1 MAKKNILIT
10 GPPRSG
16 KSTLIEKLVNRIG
29 RPVTG
34 FFTREIREKGRR
46 VGFSIL
52 TLDGKEATLAHE
64 NVESPFKVGKYG
76 IQVQELDR
84 IAVPSMIPSS
94 PKEVVIIDEI
104 GKMECLSPLFRK
116 TLIETLD
123 SRNPVIGS
131 VALKGGPFIEKIK
144 EREDVHLI
152 FMSEK
157 NRDSLAVDL
166 LHCIPA
172 L

>member
-1 MAKKNILIT
+1 VARKNILIT

-29 RPVTG
+29 RPVRG

-46 VGFSIL
+46 VGFSVI
-52 TLDGKEATLAHE
+52 TLDGKEGILAHE
-64 NVESPFKVGKYG
+64 NTKSPLKVGKYG
-76 IQVQELDR
+76 VRIQDLDQ
-84 IAVPSMIPSS
+84 IAVPAMIPSS
-94 PKEVVIIDEI
+94 PDEIVIIDEI

-166 LHCIPA
+166 LRCIPA